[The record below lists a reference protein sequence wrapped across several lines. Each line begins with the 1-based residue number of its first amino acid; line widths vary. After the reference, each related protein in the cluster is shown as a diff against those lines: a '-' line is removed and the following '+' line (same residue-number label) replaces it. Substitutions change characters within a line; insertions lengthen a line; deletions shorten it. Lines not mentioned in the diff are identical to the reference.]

1 MATLH
6 RVMSIAFVVV
16 MGCGKGSK
24 SGSGGGSSS
33 GSSSAGS
40 ASGAPTSG
48 ALAGTWTG
56 TWKRSPPGPP
66 GGGDLVL
73 MTGATTTL
81 KRVGTMCP
89 PEETPAT
96 VSVAGDKVTIEVA
109 TPDVKATFTGTRNG
123 SDISGEL
130 VTTCSLGTGTGTW
143 MLTAK

>member
-1 MATLH
+1 MA
-6 RVMSIAFVVV
+6 
-16 MGCGKGSK
+16 CGKGST
-24 SGSGGGSSS
+24 SGGGGSGAS
-33 GSSSAGS
+33 GSA
-40 ASGAPTSG
+40 
-48 ALAGTWTG
+48 ALSGTWTG

-73 MTGATTTL
+73 TIGASTTL
-81 KRVGTMCP
+81 KRAGTMCP

-123 SDISGEL
+123 GDITGEL

-143 MLTAK
+143 TLTAK

>member
-16 MGCGKGSK
+16 IGCGKGSK
-24 SGSGGGSSS
+24 SGSGGGSSG
-33 GSSSAGS
+33 GSNSAGGAS
-40 ASGAPTSG
+40 AAPTSG

-73 MTGATTTL
+73 TTGATTTL
-81 KRVGTMCP
+81 KRAGTMCP

-96 VSVAGDKVTIEVA
+96 VSVAGDKVTIEVSTA
-109 TPDVKATFTGTRNG
+109 DVKATYTGTRNG

-143 MLTAK
+143 TLTAK